1 MSLFLD
7 FFFKKKSARKH
18 GLGLIFSF
26 IFYQEKIKKVIS
38 ELYFLTMGD
47 PGSKT
52 GKKRINKMHYTP
64 IVDINPDK
72 EVQASEASAYIEP
85 LHLSYIEISDLAAI
99 EYFLQ
104 VSEFYCL

>member
-7 FFFKKKSARKH
+7 LFFKKKSARKH

-38 ELYFLTMGD
+38 ELYFLNMGD

-52 GKKRINKMHYTP
+52 GKRLFHI
-64 IVDINPDK
+64 
-72 EVQASEASAYIEP
+72 EVQDTLFPEQI
-85 LHLSYIEISDLAAI
+85 
-99 EYFLQ
+99 Q
-104 VSEFYCL
+104 